1 MFAFADG
8 FDFSEGFKQHLAES
22 EKKARDLLESY
33 YKKCQERSVSSP
45 YSNLAG
51 ILITGSQLSEPFYP
65 LDWTGLS
72 ILLPLNFGHL
82 FTLRCLPIR
91 GV

>member
-22 EKKARDLLESY
+22 EKKVRDLLESY

-45 YSNLAG
+45 HSNLAG
-51 ILITGSQLSEPFYP
+51 ILITG
-65 LDWTGLS
+65 
-72 ILLPLNFGHL
+72 
-82 FTLRCLPIR
+82 
-91 GV
+91 

>member
-45 YSNLAG
+45 YSDLAG

-65 LDWTGLS
+65 LDWTGLL

-82 FTLRCLPIR
+82 FTLRFLPIT

>member
-51 ILITGSQLSEPFYP
+51 ILITGSQLSEE
-65 LDWTGLS
+65 G
-72 ILLPLNFGHL
+72 GV
-82 FTLRCLPIR
+82 R
-91 GV
+91 GVRIPQYRTW